1 VVNPVV
7 GHPEKIEVGGI
18 GYTPFFGMMFIMNPR
33 GWVGKWDAA
42 AGFTTGVNQLWGL
55 RKRSQRRGYWNG
67 YLWFPKRQKDLAV
80 LWPFAAVRG
89 GNRWEFQW
97 EWKIG
102 SVMENS
108 HLDFNNGHKNPIK
121 LPIKWAAT

>member
-1 VVNPVV
+1 MVNPVV

-67 YLWFPKRQKDLAV
+67 YLWFPKRQKDLAF
-80 LWPFAAVRG
+80 LWPFAAL
-89 GNRWEFQW
+89 RWG
-97 EWKIG
+97 KSLGI
-102 SVMENS
+102 SVGMENWEC
-108 HLDFNNGHKNPIK
+108 NGKFP
-121 LPIKWAAT
+121 P